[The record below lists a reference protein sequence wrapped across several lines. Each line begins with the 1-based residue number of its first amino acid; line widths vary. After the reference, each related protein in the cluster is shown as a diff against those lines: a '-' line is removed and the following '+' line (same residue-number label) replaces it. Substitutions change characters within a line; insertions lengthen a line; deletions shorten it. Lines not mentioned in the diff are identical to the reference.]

1 MLLLLLQASAAGYP
15 DHQLVPS
22 QLQRQLLPC
31 MHVIRWCCQNAG
43 VEQSDVSC
51 LELALL
57 NKALHTQQH
66 KANSQTLQ
74 KQACN
79 N

>member
-1 MLLLLLQASAAGYP
+1 
-15 DHQLVPS
+15 
-22 QLQRQLLPC
+22 

-74 KQACN
+74 NKHVTMDETT
-79 N
+79 